1 MTWMRIPKSYQLS
14 VGTREG
20 LCYRFFG
27 FCEQDVTGLT
37 NFILKRTGITPEE
50 KQLSISVHN
59 WGGIAIN
66 GNMLCF
72 NVDSKEAFQV
82 SLADV
87 SQSQMQGKTDV
98 VLDFHVDDTT
108 GNNELL
114 KSFPQL

>member
-1 MTWMRIPKSYQLS
+1 VAFFCATLPFGNRCFGLIPCA
-14 VGTREG
+14 V
-20 LCYRFFG
+20 
-27 FCEQDVTGLT
+27 
-37 NFILKRTGITPEE
+37 
-50 KQLSISVHN
+50 LSIL
-59 WGGIAIN
+59 

-108 GNNELL
+108 GNNEKDSLMDL
-114 KSFPQL
+114 SFHVPASNTQFVGDEHHTSA